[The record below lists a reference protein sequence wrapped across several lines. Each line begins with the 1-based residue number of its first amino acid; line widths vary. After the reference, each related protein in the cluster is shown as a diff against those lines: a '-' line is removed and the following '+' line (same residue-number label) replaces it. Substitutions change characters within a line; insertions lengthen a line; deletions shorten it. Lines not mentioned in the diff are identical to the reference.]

1 MISPAS
7 AAGESPA
14 QKGSGGNI
22 SSVFDETQNRVQP
35 RFSELK
41 KAIWKD
47 SMKQSWAEVLA
58 ALKEKVE
65 QMESLGSK
73 VRRIIKRG
81 LVSTQGII
89 S

>member
-14 QKGSGGNI
+14 QKGVGGNI
-22 SSVFDETQNRVQP
+22 SSIFNETPGMVQP

-58 ALKEKVE
+58 ALKDKAE
-65 QMESLGSK
+65 QMETLGSK